1 MKSRR
6 NFIQNGSFAA
16 IALLATKPFN
26 ALANKA
32 TPSIGSALSNQ
43 QLNLLH
49 STNFTVLQQA
59 GTLKKATGAIFLN
72 PTKSNTNKAFTPGV
86 DIEMSAIENE
96 DYKIVYKDSLK
107 IGIITADADQDLVAE
122 KVNYLSTYLKAT
134 KACDLVVCLSTLGFK
149 IENKLDDIT
158 LAEKSTHLDVI
169 ISGHENNF
177 CQRPY
182 IALNSKKEEVIINH
196 NASNINDIGK
206 ISIGFDKRTG
216 KKNNIEFIRK

>member
-16 IALLATKPFN
+16 IALLAAKPFTT
-26 ALANKA
+26 LANKT
-32 TPSIGSALSNQ
+32 TPSIGSALSNNQ
-43 QLNLLH
+43 INFLH

-59 GTLKKATGAIFLN
+59 GKLKKASSAIFLN
-72 PTKSNTNKAFTPGV
+72 PAKSNSSKGFSTGV
-86 DIEMSAIENE
+86 DVEMSVIENE
-96 DYKIVYKDSLK
+96 DYKIVYKDSIK
-107 IGIITADADQDLVAE
+107 VGIITADAEENLVAE
-122 KVNYLSTYLKAT
+122 KVNYLSNYLKTT
-134 KACDLVVCLSTLGFK
+134 KACDVVVCLSTLGFK

-196 NASNINDIGK
+196 NASNMNDVGK

-216 KKNNIEFIRK
+216 KKNHIEFIRK

>member
-16 IALLATKPFN
+16 MALLASKPFTT
-26 ALANKA
+26 LANKT
-32 TPSIGSALSNQ
+32 TPSIASTLGNSQVNF
-43 QLNLLH
+43 LH

-59 GTLKKATGAIFLN
+59 GKLKKATGAIFLN
-72 PTKSNTNKAFTPGV
+72 PTKSNSHNVFNKGV
-86 DIEMSAIENE
+86 DVEMSAIENE
-96 DYKIVYKDSLK
+96 DYQIVYKDTIK
-107 IGIITADADQDLVAE
+107 IGVLTANADENLVIE
-122 KVNYLSTYLKAT
+122 KVNYLAGYLKNT
-134 KACDLVVCLSTLGFK
+134 KACDVVVCLSTLGFK
-149 IENKLDDIT
+149 IENTIDDLT

-169 ISGHENNF
+169 ISGHQNNF

-182 IALNSKKEEVIINH
+182 ITLNSKKEEVIINH
-196 NASNINDIGK
+196 NASNMNDVGK